1 MSALDSFDEKLDAV
15 FSAAAEKRG
24 YERGMIDGYKLAFTV
39 ILRWYEERLEKLI
52 REFGGAEVLPLA
64 EPLAGHRKRPRGRPA
79 EDDMPHVGEM
89 VRIIIKDGNTFW
101 DRKAVSK
108 AADQAA
114 EGVPRRHEKKRED
127 VAKTLRYKFEK
138 TLRGL
143 NHLRFADSVADFARL
158 SIQVSE
164 ERRRHGADVLAQ
176 FNALQ
181 HAVDDSLRS
190 LLETGQALGDNRQKK
205 N

>member
-64 EPLAGHRKRPRGRPA
+64 EPLAGRRKRPRGRPA
-79 EDDMPHVGEM
+79 EDYTPHVGEM

-108 AADQAA
+108 AAHQAA

-158 SIQVSE
+158 SIQVS
-164 ERRRHGADVLAQ
+164 
-176 FNALQ
+176 
-181 HAVDDSLRS
+181 
-190 LLETGQALGDNRQKK
+190 
-205 N
+205 

>member
-64 EPLAGHRKRPRGRPA
+64 EPLAGRRKRPRGRPA
-79 EDDMPHVGEM
+79 EDDTPHVGEM